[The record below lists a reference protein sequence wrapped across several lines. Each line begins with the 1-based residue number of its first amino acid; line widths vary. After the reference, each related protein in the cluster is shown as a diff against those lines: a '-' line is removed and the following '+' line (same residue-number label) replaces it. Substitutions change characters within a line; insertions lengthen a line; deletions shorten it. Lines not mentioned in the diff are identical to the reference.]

1 MEQFYAVVLAA
12 GASKRLGQPKPM
24 IPIKLGNR
32 EIPLVKWV
40 VERLELGGI
49 TPIIVTNQEL
59 LIEVTFAIPGRTV
72 VLNPAP
78 EKGRTGSI
86 QCALATIISNIKS
99 KRGMQ
104 VLIAPVDR
112 PGFSNS
118 TLEVLRHTEF
128 SACPAKDGRGGHPVL
143 ITEEDVEKI
152 MLAKPE
158 ASLRDLISPMKINV
172 TDKYL
177 HLNVDTP
184 DDLEQL
190 QQAAD
195 EL

>member
-1 MEQFYAVVLAA
+1 MKKFHAVVLAA
-12 GASKRLGQPKPM
+12 GASERLGQPKPM
-24 IPIKLGNR
+24 IPVKLGNR
-32 EIPLVKWV
+32 EVPLVKWI
-40 VERLELGGI
+40 VERLELSGI
-49 TPIIVTNQEL
+49 IPIVVTNQEL
-59 LIEVTFAIPGRTV
+59 LIDVTFAIQGRTV

-78 EKGRTGSI
+78 EKGRTGTI
-86 QCALATIISNIKS
+86 QCGLASIVSNIKS

-118 TLEVLRHTEF
+118 TLDILRHTEHC
-128 SACPAKDGRGGHPVL
+128 ACPAKDGRGAHPVI
-143 ITEEDVEKI
+143 ITEKEVEKI
-152 MLAKPE
+152 LQSTPE
-158 ASLRDLISPMKINV
+158 TPLREIIAPMKINV
-172 TDKYL
+172 TDKFL
-177 HLNVDTP
+177 HLNVDTT